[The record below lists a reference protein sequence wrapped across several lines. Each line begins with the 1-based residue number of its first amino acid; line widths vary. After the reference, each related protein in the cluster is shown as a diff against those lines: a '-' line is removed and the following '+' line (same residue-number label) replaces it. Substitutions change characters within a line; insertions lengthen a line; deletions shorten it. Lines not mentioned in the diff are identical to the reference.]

1 MGVLARILLFPNAEV
16 KYKMFKVIENAAK
29 EGQMVEYDRIRLY
42 NKEYDLNLIIR
53 LLFRVTLQS
62 VLLSSDIS
70 NIYKI
75 EVDVPVEH
83 RSLEGEFRVKEVRD
97 AYLVHPKASQND
109 HPAIERIAVIATE
122 HSSSTITCALKA
134 LQKLGFT
141 AVEGFIELP
150 QGTRAIDVLKE
161 LGNIG
166 WVFISDVRD
175 THLKGA
181 GLYGNKLQYS
191 EVLMDLASRGG
202 RIKAAI
208 IEHSARDVRII
219 LSERGTIYS
228 PKIVDYGTL
237 ARMVKEIA
245 SVLFK
250 HNLVKMMRI

>member
-1 MGVLARILLFPNAEV
+1 MLFPSAEA
-16 KYKMFKVIENAAK
+16 KYKAFNVVEDVTKKGM
-29 EGQMVEYDRIRLY
+29 MEYDMIRLY
-42 NKEYDLNLIIR
+42 NREYGLNLNIKLLIR
-53 LLFRVTLQS
+53 IALHRVLPG
-62 VLLSSDIS
+62 SDIS
-70 NIYKI
+70 DIYKI

-83 RSLEGEFRVKEVRD
+83 RSLEGEFRVKEMRE
-97 AYLVHPKASQND
+97 AYLVYPKASQND
-109 HPAIERIAVIATE
+109 HADVERIAVVATE
-122 HSSSTITCALKA
+122 RGSSTITYALRA
-134 LQKLGFT
+134 LRKLGFT
-141 AVEGFIELP
+141 ADEGFIELP
-150 QGTRAIDVLKE
+150 QGAKAIDVLKE

-181 GLYGNKLQYS
+181 GLYGDRLQYS

-208 IEHSARDVRII
+208 IEHPARDVRII

-228 PKIVDYGTL
+228 PKLVNYGML

-250 HNLVKMMRI
+250 HNLVKMVRI